1 MLMLSMLQVVS
12 ITTETTDG
20 SVSQEKQKIL
30 VLVLTIQYGLLEQTK
45 KEVDMVSTD
54 STIAPTNGRK
64 FQEVHSEL
72 MLIRMV
78 MLGLLTIRNT
88 STLTTA
94 KNGSDNQE
102 VPMISVLVLMELFGQ
117 LVLTKLVVDSVFTER
132 VQVHTPLNGLLCHSK
147 VSTGKQMLSMNW
159 FNVIIKLLLKEMAK
173 KSGQLETS
181 NAPTD

>member
-1 MLMLSMLQVVS
+1 MLLMLQVVS
-12 ITTETTDG
+12 TTTETTDG

-54 STIAPTNGRK
+54 LTIAPTNGRK
-64 FQEVHSEL
+64 FQDLHSEL

-78 MLGLLTIRNT
+78 MLGLQTIRNK
-88 STLTTA
+88 STPTMA
-94 KNGSDNQE
+94 KNGTDNQE
-102 VPMISVLVLMELFGQ
+102 VPMISVSELMELFGQ
-117 LVLTKLVVDSVFTER
+117 LVLTELVVDLVFTER

-147 VSTGKQMLSMNW
+147 VSTGNKMLSMNW
-159 FNVIIKLLLKEMAK
+159 FKVIIKLQLKEMAK